1 MLVYI
6 GKRLL
11 MLIPVLIGIT
21 IIVQILI
28 SVTPGDPAKLML
40 GTKAT
45 PEKVEELRE
54 ELGLNDPIIVRYFR
68 YMNGVF
74 HGDFGKSY
82 TTKRPVIEEMAARFP
97 YTLRL
102 VTIGLLLSLCIG
114 VPIGVFAATH
124 QYTWKDNLAM
134 FFALFFISMPSFW
147 FALML
152 IQKLS
157 VELRLLPIAGVKT
170 WQGWILPVVTL
181 ALSGMSIIARQ
192 TRSNMLEVI
201 RQDYI
206 TTARAKGLNE
216 SRVLFVHALKNAI
229 IPVIVVTGGMFGT
242 LLGGSMISEVI
253 FSIPGLGLYTMNGL
267 LNRDYPVIQSSVL
280 VLSIMFSLVIL
291 IIDILFAF
299 IDPRIRSQY
308 TRKKHKRTAQKKG
321 GAEI

>member
-134 FFALFFISMPSFW
+134 FFCLVFHFHALLLVRSHVDPEAECRTE
-147 FALML
+147 ALTDC
-152 IQKLS
+152 
-157 VELRLLPIAGVKT
+157 R
-170 WQGWILPVVTL
+170 
-181 ALSGMSIIARQ
+181 
-192 TRSNMLEVI
+192 
-201 RQDYI
+201 RQDLAGMD
-206 TTARAKGLNE
+206 TARRNTGIVRNVYYCTTD
-216 SRVLFVHALKNAI
+216 SLKYA
-229 IPVIVVTGGMFGT
+229 
-242 LLGGSMISEVI
+242 
-253 FSIPGLGLYTMNGL
+253 
-267 LNRDYPVIQSSVL
+267 
-280 VLSIMFSLVIL
+280 
-291 IIDILFAF
+291 
-299 IDPRIRSQY
+299 
-308 TRKKHKRTAQKKG
+308 
-321 GAEI
+321 